1 MFMRNLAVELG
12 PKNITINNIAPG
24 AIQTPI
30 NKKLMADKGEMQALL
45 KNIPL
50 NRLGMP
56 EDLANLAAFLASD
69 KAGYVTGSTYV
80 IDGGLMR
87 SYHEQ

>member
-1 MFMRNLAVELG
+1 MGLLDSKVAL
-12 PKNITINNIAPG
+12 ITGAGSGNGQGIAKRFAEEGARVVIDYNIAPG

-50 NRLGMP
+50 NRLGVP
-56 EDLANLAAFLASD
+56 EDVANLAAFLASN
-69 KAGYVTGSTYV
+69 KAG
-80 IDGGLMR
+80 
-87 SYHEQ
+87 